1 MSVLEKLKIYD
12 NLGTLLSVAGLFCG
26 VMAVNFGGTLYA
38 WKSGQ
43 IIALFALSGALLIAF
58 GLQQTYKF
66 MTSFEGRLLPV
77 QLIPQKEPFLLF
89 VLMAANNCASMIG
102 MVSKIR
108 LTFPSLTLVRGLI
121 DTSITSH
128 SSSNSSADPV
138 H

>member
-26 VMAVNFGGTLYA
+26 VMAINFGGTLYA

-43 IIALFALSGALLIAF
+43 IVALFVLSGVSLIAF
-58 GLQQTYKF
+58 GVQQTYTF
-66 MTSFEGRLLPV
+66 MTSFEGRVLPV

-89 VLMAANNCASMIG
+89 VLMAANNSASMIG
-102 MVSKIR
+102 MVSQLPDR
-108 LTFPSLTLVRGLI
+108 PLPLLCRPW
-121 DTSITSH
+121 
-128 SSSNSSADPV
+128 ADR